1 MTTGNRCPQTGPH
14 PAHRTGIEWDT
25 SSCPGVPVA
34 APQHGL
40 TDAEHT
46 AMDLTAQL
54 WNTLSAIAGD
64 GPARSGDLAELATH
78 IHAIQHAIMA
88 QAAARAHPDRY
99 RLMGGHPIQGVRIA
113 GRTVP

>member
-1 MTTGNRCPQTGPH
+1 M
-14 PAHRTGIEWDT
+14 
-25 SSCPGVPVA
+25 
-34 APQHGL
+34 L
-40 TDAEHT
+40 TDTEHQ

-54 WNTLSAIAGD
+54 WNTLCAIAGD
-64 GPARSGDLAELATH
+64 GPARAGDLAELGQH

-99 RLMGGHPIQGVRIA
+99 RLMGGQPMLGVRVS

>member
-1 MTTGNRCPQTGPH
+1 M
-14 PAHRTGIEWDT
+14 
-25 SSCPGVPVA
+25 
-34 APQHGL
+34 L

-54 WNTLSAIAGD
+54 WNALCAIAGD
-64 GPARSGDLAELATH
+64 GPARAGDLAEMATH

-99 RLMGGHPIQGVRIA
+99 RLMGGDRIEPEPDCPWCIPGGPTCEGGHPRPLSLDLTMQRRPSRRRA
-113 GRTVP
+113 DR